1 MRAWLLVLALVACRR
16 ESPAL
21 RIATFNIEDFPKS
34 PAQVR
39 AAFDELAATHAEI
52 IAVQEIDDPAL
63 FARAMHERLG
73 PTWQFVPSAWTEPEE
88 HPRHLGVLFDTTRWH
103 LAGTTL
109 HTDTT
114 LGTHHK
120 PTLEVD
126 LAPVDHQRGAVV
138 RVLVVHFKA
147 GSDGYDIRVLQ
158 TAALARIL
166 DRLPRDSHT
175 VVMGDFNATEA
186 DDRTNIAHLAQG
198 RLSWATERL
207 ACSAFWR
214 REDSCPRSRL
224 DHALTW
230 RRPREVDVLG
240 ACKRDGCEAQQSCPL
255 YATAVSDHCPVVI
268 TL

>member
-16 ESPAL
+16 ESPEL
-21 RIATFNIEDFPKS
+21 RIATFNIEDFPKG

-39 AAFDELAATHAEI
+39 AAFDELVATHAEI

-63 FARAMHERLG
+63 FARVAHERLG
-73 PTWQFVPSAWTEPEE
+73 VRWQFVPSAWTRPPGED
-88 HPRHLGVLFDTTRWH
+88 HPRHLGVVFDSARWQ

-109 HTDTT
+109 HTDTM
-114 LGTHHK
+114 LGMQHK

-126 LAPVDHQRGAVV
+126 LAPVGGGAVV

-147 GSDGYDIRVLQ
+147 GSDGYDIRKLQ
-158 TAALARIL
+158 LAALARIL
-166 DRLPRDSHT
+166 DRLPRGSHT
-175 VVMGDFNATEA
+175 VVMGDFNATEPG
-186 DDRTNIAHLAQG
+186 DRSGIERIAQG
-198 RLSWATERL
+198 RLTWATKGL

-224 DHALTW
+224 DHVLTW
-230 RRPREVDVLG
+230 TPPHGVEALG
-240 ACKRDGCEAQQSCPL
+240 ACKRDGCDTQQSCPL

>member
-16 ESPAL
+16 ESPEL

-39 AAFDELAATHAEI
+39 AAFDELASTHAEI

-63 FARAMHERLG
+63 FARAAHERLG
-73 PTWQFVPSAWTEPEE
+73 VTWQFVPSAWTQPEE
-88 HPRHLGVLFDTTRWH
+88 HPRHLGVLFDSTRWQ

-126 LAPVDHQRGAVV
+126 LAPVGGGALL
-138 RVLVVHFKA
+138 RVLVVHLKA
-147 GSDGYDIRVLQ
+147 GSDGYDIRKLQ
-158 TAALARIL
+158 LAALARIL
-166 DRLPRDSHT
+166 DRLPRGSHT

-186 DDRTNIAHLAQG
+186 GDRTNIERVTQG
-198 RLSWATERL
+198 RLTWATKSL

-230 RRPREVDVLG
+230 TAPHAVDVLG
-240 ACKRDGCEAQQSCPL
+240 ACKRDGCDTQQSCPL